1 MEGGIS
7 SNKNLIHLIQEIDRL
22 WDPIYPYLAKQIKEL
37 YSRFDG
43 DILEIGPF
51 CGLIFSLVEHGVGN
65 SFTIATFPE
74 GMGEFF
80 LQESRRKGLEKRIR
94 ILETDSS
101 LKEIDDQSI
110 DLAIFRG
117 AFFFPSLFKVNFRA
131 IHRVLKPEGIAFV
144 GGGFGK
150 YTPDEVIKRI
160 GERSRTLNYEIGK
173 VEIGEHQIYEEIRES
188 NIKAHVE
195 IIKEG
200 GLWVFIKKPL

>member
-1 MEGGIS
+1 MGTGIS
-7 SNKNLIHLIQEIDRL
+7 NNKTPIHLIQEIDHL
-22 WDPIYPYLAKQIKEL
+22 WDPVYPYLEKQIKEL
-37 YSRFDG
+37 YSRVDG

-51 CGLIFSLVEHGVGN
+51 CGVIFSLVGHGIGH
-65 SFTIATFPE
+65 SFTIATFPR
-74 GMGEFF
+74 GMGDFF
-80 LQESRRKGLEKRIR
+80 IEESRKRGLENRIK

-101 LKEIDDQSI
+101 LKEIDDQKI

-117 AFFFPSLFKVNFRA
+117 AFFFPSLFRIDFKA
-131 IHRVLKPEGIAFV
+131 IDRILKPGGIALS

-160 GERSRTLNYEIGK
+160 GERSRKLNFEIGK
-173 VEIGEHQIYEEIRES
+173 VEINENQIYEEIRES

-200 GLWVFIKKPL
+200 GLWVFMKK

>member
-37 YSRFDG
+37 YSRYGG

-117 AFFFPSLFKVNFRA
+117 AFFFPSLFKINFRA

-150 YTPDEVIKRI
+150 YTPDEVIKSI